1 MEFIV
6 KGRNIQ
12 VSNTLRKY
20 AEDKVGK
27 ITKYFNK
34 INKIEVKLTSGKNPS
49 VPNSQIVEVTVFSKG
64 ILVRAT
70 ESSIDMYASIDLV
83 VDKLER
89 QIKKYKSK
97 LYRSLKQGKSPRR
110 LVETVVERKEESEPK
125 IVKTKQI
132 EVKPMTPEEAT
143 LQMELLGHDFFVFA
157 NSETDEVN
165 IVYRRKDDNYGLIR
179 PIFGKG

>member
-1 MEFIV
+1 MELIV

-20 AEDKVGK
+20 AEDKVGR
-27 ITKYFNK
+27 ITRYFNK
-34 INKIEVKLTSGKNPS
+34 INKIEVELTSEKNPS
-49 VPNSQIVEVTVFSKG
+49 VSNSQTVEVTVFSKG

-70 ESSIDMYASIDLV
+70 KSSTDMYASIDLV

-97 LYRSLKQGKSPRR
+97 LYKSLKQKEGLGR
-110 LVETVVERKEESEPK
+110 LAKVDREVEEEPEPK
-125 IVKTKQI
+125 IVRTKQI
-132 EVKPMTPEEAT
+132 EVKPMTPEEAA

-157 NSETDEVN
+157 NSETEEVN
-165 IVYRRKDDNYGLIR
+165 IVYRRRDDNYGLIR

>member
-1 MEFIV
+1 
-6 KGRNIQ
+6 
-12 VSNTLRKY
+12 
-20 AEDKVGK
+20 
-27 ITKYFNK
+27 
-34 INKIEVKLTSGKNPS
+34 
-49 VPNSQIVEVTVFSKG
+49 
-64 ILVRAT
+64 
-70 ESSIDMYASIDLV
+70 MYASIDLV

-97 LYRSLKQGKSPRR
+97 LYKSLKQGEGLGR
-110 LVETVVERKEESEPK
+110 LAKTTQEAAEEPEPK

-165 IVYRRKDDNYGLIR
+165 IVYRRRDDNYGLIR